1 MVVGANW
8 RTLYQSV
15 SGRRSGPIIVP
26 PVHLGVF
33 SILENKLKEVIR
45 YVTLKRLGL
54 TLAESPILDLIK
66 DSECCDLWA
75 LKLNAKNTKTMIV
88 SKARAKYLQSP
99 LLTIGGTVQKR
110 KEKLFT
116 RSTFAVTM
124 YTYL

>member
-8 RTLYQSV
+8 QTLYESA
-15 SGRRSGPIIVP
+15 SGQRLGPIIVP
-26 PVHLGVF
+26 PVHLGAF

-54 TLAESPILDLIK
+54 TLADSPIRNLNK

-75 LKLNAKNTKTMIV
+75 MKLNAKNTKTLIV
-88 SKARAKYLQSP
+88 SKARAKYLQSL